1 MNKRIIAFLS
11 CSLLVVSLCAQTS
24 LNNLYSEF
32 SNEKKAENVNIGG
45 LLLKMANP
53 SFGKKSDS
61 KISSVRVLSLEEC
74 TADVKQRFN
83 EKALNF
89 NDRAFELFLSENEP
103 NEKVRIHF
111 KIQDDMIR
119 EMVIFTLGD
128 NPAMVHIKGKIKPS
142 DIEKMNNGRK

>member
-53 SFGKKSDS
+53 LLV
-61 KISSVRVLSLEEC
+61 KIRQQDFSVRVLSLEEC